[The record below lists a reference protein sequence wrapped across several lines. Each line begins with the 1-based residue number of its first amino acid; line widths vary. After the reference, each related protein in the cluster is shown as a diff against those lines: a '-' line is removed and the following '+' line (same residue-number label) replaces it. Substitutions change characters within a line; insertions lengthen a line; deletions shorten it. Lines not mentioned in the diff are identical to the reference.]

1 MDRSSNQPASVA
13 ETRHLFL
20 YLRVPRLKNATPF
33 PMTQEYPMSLFS
45 RSTRLLGFSAIAS
58 LFAVTLAA
66 CGGGGDAGTATA
78 DAGGSGGGG
87 GAGTVAAAPLV
98 ISAATP
104 GSRNGTLTPTAGAIE
119 HGSSNAGM
127 TTYQS
132 ADPYCRIGAYTLN
145 NSGDSTAYYIEL
157 SFKKDSKAIGLVK
170 FGLDSAISSTE
181 AQLTGPVTGMTVDIS
196 NRRIGF
202 ANVVLTGTGT
212 SLTLNGALD
221 FPTNVDAGNRASCG

>member
-1 MDRSSNQPASVA
+1 
-13 ETRHLFL
+13 
-20 YLRVPRLKNATPF
+20 
-33 PMTQEYPMSLFS
+33 MTQEYPMNLPS
-45 RSTRLLGFSAIAS
+45 RSACPLSLTAIAS
-58 LFAVTLAA
+58 LIAFTLAA
-66 CGGGGDAGTATA
+66 CGGGGDAGTAA
-78 DAGGSGGGG
+78 AGAGSGGGSGG
-87 GAGTVAAAPLV
+87 GTVAAAPLV

-104 GSRNGTLTPTAGAIE
+104 GTRNGTLTPTAGAIE

-157 SFKKDSKAIGLVK
+157 SFKKDTKAIGLVK

-181 AQLTGPVTGMTVDIS
+181 AQLTGPVTGMTVDIT

-212 SLTLNGALD
+212 SLTLNGTLD
-221 FPTNVDAGNRASCG
+221 FPTNVDTTNRASCG